1 MTATIFFFMLALHC
15 VCIGTFK
22 KLLHTFQFI
31 EFQALFLTPA
41 VLTRTRISTTAK
53 KKKKK
58 LGKNFSTQ
66 LEFFCWCTL
75 KLLSS
80 QSKIPLFTFSV
91 SYLAIFFFFF
101 WRAVFYSPPFEG
113 SDWRKSA
120 TCLSAAKNKKEFLQ
134 HLNVTVASEWRALKT
149 ITLAA
154 SSLL

>member
-41 VLTRTRISTTAK
+41 VSTRTRISTTAK
-53 KKKKK
+53 KKKKP
-58 LGKNFSTQ
+58 Q

-91 SYLAIFFFFF
+91 SYLAIFFSFFF
-101 WRAVFYSPPFEG
+101 EEPSFIRLPLKDPIGESQQLACQQQ
-113 SDWRKSA
+113 RIK
-120 TCLSAAKNKKEFLQ
+120 KNFCSTSMSLW
-134 HLNVTVASEWRALKT
+134 HLNEELLKP
-149 ITLAA
+149 
-154 SSLL
+154 SP

>member
-31 EFQALFLTPA
+31 EFQALFFNTC
-41 VLTRTRISTTAK
+41 SFDENQN
-53 KKKKK
+53 

-91 SYLAIFFFFF
+91 SYLAIFFFFEEPSF
-101 WRAVFYSPPFEG
+101 IRLPLKDPIGESQQLACQQQ
-113 SDWRKSA
+113 RI
-120 TCLSAAKNKKEFLQ
+120 KKEFLQ